1 MNACESFM
9 RLAEEKGLIS
19 KRIEIGDDWEGTKEC
34 SLKNLHVRKKTVWL
48 WKMEWAQSVPP

>member
-1 MNACESFM
+1 M